1 MLSTVRI
8 FAVMAEDKAKVS
20 ELDQGD
26 GAARQHD
33 GTILTGCHT
42 LNLQYEKVHR
52 KSGSSMPP

>member
-1 MLSTVRI
+1 MTPHDAWCDSSSREATT
-8 FAVMAEDKAKVS
+8 VS

-42 LNLQYEKVHR
+42 LNLQYENVHR